1 MQTVKTSNYDN
12 MASTGA
18 DLLDRTIN
26 FIEKVRSSKIVKVA
40 GYAIAAVAGLFA
52 LGGILRVLAWTA
64 TGWNQ
69 FSSVISGK

>member
-1 MQTVKTSNYDN
+1 MQTVKTNSYDN

-26 FIEKVRSSKIVKVA
+26 FIDKVQSNKIVKVA
-40 GYAIAAVAGLFA
+40 GYAVAAVAALFA

-69 FSSVISGK
+69 FSSVLSGK